1 MNWLDILKTDPCT
14 LQAKEKLYRVL
25 EKMGANNDLLSSFK
39 DLDGEELRGMIEEF
53 STTAMEGQKPM
64 FKQML
69 REWDMCLV
77 QEHRNPNAPP
87 VSSDHSQESMMYK
100 TLGQKYKKIVTPE
113 FRQSILDAIEEN
125 ITPENELTVNRE
137 FYVLVQGKYKE
148 NLVAS
153 SSKLVDGHKNRIGTI
168 TQHVNYKA
176 TPERISGAVGRY
188 LASFG
193 FSKIKSR
200 QENSYSSDLP
210 TTRVNLWKR
219 T

>member
-25 EKMGANNDLLSSFK
+25 EKMGANNDLLHSFK

-53 STTAMEGQKPM
+53 STSSLAQQRPM

-77 QEHRNPNAPP
+77 QEHR
-87 VSSDHSQESMMYK
+87 DHSQESMMYK
-100 TLGQKYKKIVTPE
+100 TLGRKYKKIITPE
-113 FRQSILDAIEEN
+113 FKQAILDAIEEN

-148 NLVAS
+148 NLVATS
-153 SSKLVDGHKNRIGTI
+153 SDLVDAPKNRIGTI

-188 LASFG
+188 LTSFG
-193 FSKIKSR
+193 FIKIKSR
-200 QENSYSSDLP
+200 QENSYSSELP
-210 TTRVNLWKR
+210 TVRVNLWKR